1 MTNCYELCSIYQ
13 DCQLKWYCG
22 ERGEEQVCCPLCCIF
37 YDCNPHLEGFI
48 FKDRLN
54 EHRKHK
60 KE

>member
-1 MTNCYELCSIYQ
+1 MTNCCELCSIYW
-13 DCQLKWYCG
+13 DCQLKWYRG
-22 ERGEEQVCCPLCCIF
+22 EQGEEQVCCPLCRIF
-37 YDCNPHLEGFI
+37 YDCNPQLKGFI